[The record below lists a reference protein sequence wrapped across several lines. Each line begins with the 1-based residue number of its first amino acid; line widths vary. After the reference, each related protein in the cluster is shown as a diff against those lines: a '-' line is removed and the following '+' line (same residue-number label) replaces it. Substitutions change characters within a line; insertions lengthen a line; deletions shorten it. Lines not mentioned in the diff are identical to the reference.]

1 MGLAYGRRESM
12 MDTTFEV
19 TYNFRTHEWGYSVYD
34 ENDEWLYEE
43 TGFDSYEQ
51 AMRWGRKHHKW
62 AGEED

>member
-1 MGLAYGRRESM
+1 M